1 MADSKE
7 KYKFDLRVKG
17 IKLFGRLCSS
27 LESIMKER
35 MAVRR
40 NIIDIEAADRD
51 LQIRLYRK
59 VWILSLIIN

>member
-1 MADSKE
+1 MIDSKE
-7 KYKFDLRVKG
+7 KYKFDIRVKG
-17 IKLFGRLCSS
+17 VKLFGRLCSS
-27 LESIMKER
+27 FKNVMKER

-59 VWILSLIIN
+59 V

>member
-1 MADSKE
+1 MIDSKE
-7 KYKFDLRVKG
+7 KYKFDMRVKG
-17 IKLFGRLCSS
+17 VKLFGRLCSS
-27 LESIMKER
+27 LKNVMKER

-59 VWILSLIIN
+59 V

>member
-27 LESIMKER
+27 LKSVMKER
-35 MAVRR
+35 MTVRR

-59 VWILSLIIN
+59 V

>member
-27 LESIMKER
+27 LQSVMKER

-51 LQIRLYRK
+51 LQIRLHRK
-59 VWILSLIIN
+59 V